1 MFSRKELTRLIVPL
15 VIEQLLAVTIG
26 IADTIMVASCGEA
39 AVSGV
44 SLVDSIN
51 ILLINIFSALA
62 TGGAIVSSQYIG
74 RDDRENASVSAKTLI
89 YASALLALLIGVFC
103 LILRGPLL
111 HLIFGDVEAE
121 VMANSQTY
129 FWLSALSYPFLA
141 VYNAGAA
148 LFRTM
153 GNSKISML
161 TSILMNL
168 VNLGGNALLIYG
180 FQMGVAGAAT
190 ATLVSRILGAV
201 LITILLLR
209 QQGIIQIDR
218 LFYPEFRPDMLKK
231 ILQIGVPNGLESG
244 MFQIGKILVQ
254 SLVASFGTAAI
265 AANAVAGNIAGIPL
279 IPGNAV
285 GLAMITVVGQ
295 CVGAQNYPEA
305 KKYTLKLTGL
315 TYAAMGALEI
325 LLLLILNP
333 VLSIYQLQSETA
345 ELARVILVYHSIV
358 SIFIWPGAFV
368 LPNGLRAAGDVK
380 FTMLVSVFS
389 MWVFRIA
396 LSYVIA
402 QWMNW
407 GVFGVWVAMT
417 IDWVVRIIFFGVR
430 FFNGKWQNRQII

>member
-1 MFSRKELTRLIVPL
+1 M
-15 VIEQLLAVTIG
+15 
-26 IADTIMVASCGEA
+26 
-39 AVSGV
+39 
-44 SLVDSIN
+44 
-51 ILLINIFSALA
+51 
-62 TGGAIVSSQYIG
+62 
-74 RDDRENASVSAKTLI
+74 
-89 YASALLALLIGVFC
+89 
-103 LILRGPLL
+103 
-111 HLIFGDVEAE
+111 
-121 VMANSQTY
+121 
-129 FWLSALSYPFLA
+129 
-141 VYNAGAA
+141 
-148 LFRTM
+148 
-153 GNSKISML
+153 
-161 TSILMNL
+161 
-168 VNLGGNALLIYG
+168 IYG

-190 ATLVSRILGAV
+190 ATLISRILGAV

-333 VLSIYQLQSETA
+333 VLSIYQLQPETA